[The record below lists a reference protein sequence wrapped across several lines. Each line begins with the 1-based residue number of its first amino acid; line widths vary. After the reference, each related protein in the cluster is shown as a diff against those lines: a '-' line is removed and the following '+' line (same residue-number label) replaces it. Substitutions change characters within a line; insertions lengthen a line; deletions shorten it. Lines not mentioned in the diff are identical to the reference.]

1 MTPLEILHETNAY
14 VVVNKPAGPIT
25 EDNPFEPSNI
35 EALLRGQLSTPRP
48 LPFLGVVHRLDRVTS
63 GVLIFAKK
71 RSTLKTLNRLF
82 SERSAHK
89 SYLALTTS
97 APPKTRGTLTNP
109 LITDKKAKRARITTA
124 EEPGAKLAQLGY
136 EIIGHIDGKYLWLIQ
151 PKTGR
156 FHQIRAQLAHLGCPI
171 VGDHHYGST
180 EPAPKNCIALHAYS
194 LSFDP
199 WPLAGPKEFTAGP
212 PATAPW
218 PDISGL
224 LASLK

>member
-1 MTPLEILHETNAY
+1 MQALEILHETNAF
-14 VVVNKPAGPIT
+14 VVINKPAGPIT
-25 EDNPFEPSNI
+25 EENPFEENNI
-35 EALLRGQLSTPRP
+35 ERILRGQLSTARP

-71 RSTLKTLNRLF
+71 RSTLKTLNQLF
-82 SERSAHK
+82 SERSAQK

-97 APPKTRGTLTNP
+97 APPKARGTLKNQ
-109 LITDKKAKRARITTA
+109 LIADKKAKRARITSA
-124 EEPGAKLAQLGY
+124 EEPGAKLAQLNY
-136 EIIGHIDGKYLWLIQ
+136 EILGQIEGKYLWHIR

-171 VGDHHYGST
+171 VGDHHYGSS
-180 EPAPKNCIALHAYS
+180 EPAPKNCIALHAYT

-199 WPLAGPKEFTAGP
+199 WPLAGPKEFATGP
-212 PATAPW
+212 PAAAPW

-224 LASLK
+224 LAPLK